1 MIMTLKHLLFL
12 LIIFTPSTIIA
23 TKKLQTYIIHVR
35 LPGNGIFENSNEELE
50 RWYESFLPISKRN
63 TSIIIHMYRHVM
75 SGFSAKVTP
84 RELDE
89 ISKMEGFVYARAAKK
104 YKLLTTRTPNFLG
117 LHRDAGPWRSPA
129 NFGKGVIIGVVDTGI
144 TPGHPSFDDHGM
156 PPPPPKWKGRCE
168 FKTKMACNNKLIGAR
183 SFMDKQPPLDEEGHG
198 TFTASTAA
206 GNFVPGANVF
216 GQANG
221 TASGLA
227 PLAHLAIYR
236 MGDDDSTI
244 LAAIDAA
251 IEDGVDVLS
260 MSISINRSSLPF
272 YEDSIAIGSF
282 AAMSRGIFVSCAAGN
297 EGPRMYSL
305 VNEAPWI
312 LTVGGSTSDR
322 EIRGIV
328 KLGNNEVIEGE
339 TIGNVKFPSVSLPLV
354 NGADREIDVDGKIV
368 FTIDSAMGYT
378 SGPAAHIEANDNVS
392 AYTIELFPDVEVPTI
407 EVSNFAGEKIKAY
420 INSTPNPVAT
430 ISFVGTVL
438 GVKTAPT
445 VGSLSS
451 RGPNLASP
459 GILKPDIIGPGVNI
473 VGAWHESMGDNIVS
487 KAAAFNLKTGTSF
500 SCPHLSGVAALV
512 KSSHPD
518 WSPAMIKSA
527 IMTTAT
533 QVNLNKDPIL
543 DERHLPADIFAVG
556 AGHVNP
562 SSAMDPGLV
571 YDIPSRD
578 YISYLCS
585 LYDEQKV
592 EVIVRE
598 KVNCKGS
605 EHQGITR
612 EAELNYPSLAVHL
625 VGMSSNVTYSRTL
638 TNVGRPKSRYHVEI
652 EGFQSGI
659 EIKVEPQVL
668 VFTEVNQKMTY
679 KVNLIRM
686 MDFMS
691 PNGSDYSYDQG
702 SISWVSTKYRVR
714 IPVSVKYD

>member
-1 MIMTLKHLLFL
+1 MNILKHLLFL
-12 LIIFTPSTIIA
+12 LIIFTPSTIA
-23 TKKLQTYIIHVR
+23 TKKTQTYIIHVR
-35 LPGNGIFENSNEELE
+35 LPGNGIFENSNQELE

-63 TSIIIHMYRHVM
+63 DSGTSIIHIYRHVM
-75 SGFSAKVTP
+75 NGFAAKLTP
-84 RELDE
+84 QELEE
-89 ISKMEGFVYARAAKK
+89 ISMMDGFVYARAAKK
-104 YKLLTTRTPNFLG
+104 FKFQTTHTPNFLG
-117 LHRDAGPWRSPA
+117 LHPYAGPWRSPA
-129 NFGKGVIIGVVDTGI
+129 NFGKGVIIGVIDSGI
-144 TPGHPSFDDHGM
+144 TPGHPSFNDHGM
-156 PPPPPKWKGRCE
+156 PPPPPKWKGQCE
-168 FKTKMACNNKLIGAR
+168 FNTTVAASCNNKLIGAR
-183 SFMDKQPPLDEEGHG
+183 NFIENKPPFDQLGHG

-227 PLAHLAIYR
+227 PRAHLAIYKLS
-236 MGDDDSTI
+236 DFEDSTI

-260 MSISINRSSLPF
+260 MSFGYDKSLPF

-282 AAMSRGIFVSCAAGN
+282 AAMSRGIFVSCAGGN
-297 EGPRMYSL
+297 KGPRMYSL
-305 VNEAPWI
+305 LNEAPWI
-312 LTVGGSTSDR
+312 LTVGASTSDR
-322 EIRGIV
+322 EIRGVI
-328 KLGNNEVIEGE
+328 KLGNNELIEGE
-339 TIGNVKFPSVSLPLV
+339 TVGNLKFPSRTLPLV
-354 NGADREIDVDGKIV
+354 NGDDREIDVKGKIV
-368 FTIDSAMGYT
+368 FTIDRAMNYTLFDT
-378 SGPAAHIEANDNVS
+378 SGPAASIEASDNIS
-392 AYTIELFPDVEVPTI
+392 AYTIELFPDVEVPSLK
-407 EVSNFAGEKIKAY
+407 VSNFAGEKIQTY

-430 ISFVGTVL
+430 ISFIGTVL
-438 GVKTAPT
+438 GVKTGPT
-445 VGSLSS
+445 VGSFSS

-473 VGAWHESMGDNIVS
+473 VGAWRGDSVYKVDS
-487 KAAAFNLKTGTSF
+487 GTSF
-500 SCPHLSGVAALV
+500 SCPHLSGVAALI
-512 KSSHPD
+512 KNSHPD

-571 YDIPSRD
+571 YDISSRD
-578 YISYLCS
+578 YMSYLCS

-598 KVNCKGS
+598 KVNCKGMS
-605 EHQGITR
+605 ITR

-625 VGMSSNVTYSRTL
+625 VGMSNVTTYSRTL
-638 TNVGRPKSRYHVEI
+638 TNVGMPKSRYHVEI

-668 VFTEVNQKMTY
+668 VFTEVNQKMTRSTF
-679 KVNLIRM
+679 L
-686 MDFMS
+686 
-691 PNGSDYSYDQG
+691 
-702 SISWVSTKYRVR
+702 VSTMGEE
-714 IPVSVKYD
+714 